1 MITEDEVNKL
11 LSENE
16 ALFRFMGAKFEKIER
31 GVAKLSFEYKEE
43 LSRIGG
49 MLHGA
54 IIFAAMDYSGSYA
67 VRTLDVKEA
76 YTLEFNVI
84 FLKAMKTPPFTFLA
98 RVVRET
104 KRYAY
109 VEVEGFD
116 GNNELCAKG
125 NGIWHLIRD

>member
-16 ALFRFMGAKFEKIER
+16 ALFRFMGAKFEKVER

-76 YTLEFNVI
+76 YTLEFNVV
-84 FLKAMKTPPFTFLA
+84 FLKAMKIPPFTFLA

>member
-16 ALFRFMGAKFEKIER
+16 ALFRFMGAKFEKVER

-76 YTLEFNVI
+76 YTLEFNVV